1 MTHLLDFLH
10 LTLAC
15 LLAALFVHALFC
27 IGFKRKFLSRYNL
40 TVVALC
46 ALYVAVLIEATWL
59 IGSGWVLGAGLIL
72 PLACAFLKA
81 NLETS

>member
-1 MTHLLDFLH
+1 MTIITDFLS
-10 LTLAC
+10 LAMFC

-40 TVVALC
+40 KVVALC

-59 IGSGWVLGAGLIL
+59 LGSGWVLAAGLIL
-72 PLACAFLKA
+72 PLAYAFLKA

>member
-1 MTHLLDFLH
+1 MDIITDLLG
-10 LTLAC
+10 LAMFC
-15 LLAALFVHALFC
+15 LLAALFVHTLFC

-40 TVVALC
+40 TVVTLC

-59 IGSGWVLGAGLIL
+59 VGNGWVLGAGLIL

-81 NLETS
+81 YLETS